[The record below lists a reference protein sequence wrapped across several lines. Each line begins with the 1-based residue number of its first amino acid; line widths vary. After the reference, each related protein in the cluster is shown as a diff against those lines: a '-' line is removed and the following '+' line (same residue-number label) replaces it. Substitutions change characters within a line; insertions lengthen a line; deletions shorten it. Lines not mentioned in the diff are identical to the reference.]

1 MYRSVLSLK
10 HLVLMN
16 TFSDHLPSNIKD
28 ITKEVLAMSAE
39 DKESC
44 VEDIENELTSILSIY
59 IRTGVGK
66 IGLPL
71 LQRGDT
77 QDSRNKRVL
86 VVQENE
92 EKSSERPIRFIPLL
106 RLKVFFPLSYPKVT
120 PPGYTFVSNW
130 LPAKSLKQLRKS
142 LDEMWSPNTPVTFEW
157 IDYIQHSFLDT
168 LDFAKGRRIQFSDSK
183 DYHNVIEYLIFFDT
197 ERDQYEFTN
206 SEVTCEICMRTMS
219 GTNFVRLLACK
230 HFTCKDCYKTYCESL
245 IFDGRA
251 SQITCFSEDCKTLIP
266 DTFLKKTLSDE
277 LYERYETFNINKA
290 LGEMEDIA
298 WCPQC
303 EGPAFKSEH
312 SSLVAYCQECD
323 FRFCLKCHNIYHPF
337 QRCKSLEVQEEVP
350 LEQLKDKITM
360 SETLNTSLSNRYMNK
375 FAKPCPKC
383 KIPIIKTGGCN
394 KMTCFKCKIF
404 FCWTCREQ
412 ISGYTHFEIKDGCI
426 LFTQASLVEKEQTDI
441 DIMDVLADTTS
452 EEYKEVIKGTGNVKT
467 QCPQCSV
474 CLLYTSPSPR
484 D

>member
-1 MYRSVLSLK
+1 
-10 HLVLMN
+10 
-16 TFSDHLPSNIKD
+16 
-28 ITKEVLAMSAE
+28 
-39 DKESC
+39 
-44 VEDIENELTSILSIY
+44 
-59 IRTGVGK
+59 
-66 IGLPL
+66 
-71 LQRGDT
+71 
-77 QDSRNKRVL
+77 
-86 VVQENE
+86 
-92 EKSSERPIRFIPLL
+92 
-106 RLKVFFPLSYPKVT
+106 
-120 PPGYTFVSNW
+120 
-130 LPAKSLKQLRKS
+130 
-142 LDEMWSPNTPVTFEW
+142 MWSPNTPVTFEW

-474 CLLYTSPSPR
+474 VSFKTGKLNLIKCTLCKADYCFFCGEVTDEQHYYNSLCLKYS
-484 D
+484 